1 MFNWVTQRLYTDFL
15 SVGSYLQ
22 IKMNNTKENYIIIV
36 INVLYFDMILYFRAM
51 ESIINYTILFWGSVL
66 FSVSW
71 RQLHIHPETENYW
84 WVKRR
89 QHSIPDTPKIW

>member
-36 INVLYFDMILYFRAM
+36 
-51 ESIINYTILFWGSVL
+51 
-66 FSVSW
+66 
-71 RQLHIHPETENYW
+71 
-84 WVKRR
+84 
-89 QHSIPDTPKIW
+89 